1 MNTGERDPGLEALLE
16 YLRRVRGFDFTGYKR
31 SSLERRMAKRIQT
44 LNVKDFK
51 DYIDYLEVEPEEFT
65 QLFNTVLIN
74 VTAFFRDTEP
84 WDYLAQEIIPRILA
98 HKKAHDPIRIWSAG
112 CASGEE
118 AYTVAMLLAE
128 AIGIDPFK
136 QRAKIYATDADEG
149 ALAQAR
155 HGGYGRKDLEP
166 VPPALRE
173 KYLEQEGN
181 RYVFRGDFRRSIIFG
196 RHDLVRD
203 APISRLDLL
212 ICRNT
217 LMYFNVEAQT
227 RILSRFHYALN
238 DKGFLF
244 LGKAEM
250 ILTHANLFVPAD
262 LKRRI
267 FAKVPTVYHQEPIV
281 ALTQAGDTRAADQLP
296 EHVRLRELAFDLTP
310 AAQIVVDRN
319 GNLILANEEARTS
332 FGLEVKDLGRP
343 FQDLKLSYHP
353 VELRSHI
360 EQVYTSGQ
368 SITLTDVQ
376 RPLPGGKN
384 QHLEIQLKLLRDS
397 RQPLGVSIS
406 FQDVTRHNVL
416 QEEIRHS
423 KQALETAYE
432 ELQSTNE
439 ELETTNEELQSTVE
453 ELQTT
458 NEELQSTNEEMETMN
473 EELQATNEELQ
484 ATNDELR
491 ERTGD
496 LNRLNAFLQSI
507 LTSVH
512 VGIAVVDPDFKV
524 LLWNE
529 RAEDLWGLRADEV
542 KGQSLLK
549 LDIGLPLEKLQVPI
563 QSSVSGKE
571 AYKEIFVEAV
581 NRRGKSIRCRITFT
595 PSLGPDGGYQGV
607 VMLMEEEEKKR

>member
-1 MNTGERDPGLEALLE
+1 MNSAERDLGLEALLE
-16 YLRRVRGFDFTGYKR
+16 YLRRIRGFDFTGYKR
-31 SSLERRMAKRIQT
+31 SSLERRIAKRIQT
-44 LNVKDFK
+44 LNVEDFK
-51 DYIDYLEVEPEEFT
+51 DYIDYLEVHPEEFA
-65 QLFNTVLIN
+65 QLFNAVLIN
-74 VTAFFRDTEP
+74 VTNFFRDTET

-98 HKKAHDPIRIWSAG
+98 NKKAHDPIRIWSAG

-128 AIGIDPFK
+128 AMGIDPFK

-155 HGGYGRKDLEP
+155 HGDYGSKDLEL

-173 KYLEQEGN
+173 KYLGQEGD

-196 RHDLVRD
+196 RHDLVQD

-227 RILSRFHYALN
+227 RILSRFHFALN

-250 ILTHANLFVPAD
+250 ILTHANLFAPVD

-267 FAKVPTVYHQEPIV
+267 FAKVPAVRHQETIV
-281 ALTQAGDTRAADQLP
+281 ASNQPGDARVADQLS
-296 EHVRLRELAFDLTP
+296 EHIRLRDLAFDLTG
-310 AAQIVVDRN
+310 AAEIVVDRS

-368 SITLTDVQ
+368 PITLTNVQ

-384 QHLEIQLKLLRDS
+384 QHLEVQLRLLRDS
-397 RQPLGVSIS
+397 RQSLGVSIS
-406 FQDVTRHNVL
+406 FQDVTRHNLL

-484 ATNDELR
+484 ATNDEIR
-491 ERTGD
+491 ERTRD
-496 LNRLNAFLQSI
+496 LNRLNTFLQSI

-512 VGIAVVDPDFKV
+512 VGIAVVDADFKI

-542 KGQSLLK
+542 KGRSLLK
-549 LDIGLPLEKLQVPI
+549 LDIGLPLENLQIPI

-571 AYKEIFVEAV
+571 AYREISVEAV

-595 PSLGPDGGYQGV
+595 PSLGPDGEYQGV
-607 VMLMEEEEKKR
+607 VLLMEEEEKKR